1 MANRAVFMDRDNTI
15 IANDG
20 YLGDP
25 AGVKLLP
32 GAATAIASL
41 RRLGYRIVV
50 VSNQSGV
57 ARGLFDEA
65 AVKAVNDE
73 MCRQLKRQADAL
85 VDAIY
90 YSPHHPDA
98 PVAEYRQDH
107 PWRKPKPGM
116 LLHAASE
123 LNLDLN
129 QSWMIGDQPRDVD
142 AGASAGCRTILLG
155 NLQTVVAGRDGG
167 AQPDF
172 VVASLADA
180 ARIIVRE
187 GANPPPEP
195 PASGAASVQ
204 APATP
209 GERETSEPVVTP
221 QPPSQQLLA
230 GAAPVAGAVGSV
242 GNAAA
247 AATDS
252 GTHLDILEQML
263 QQLRHLNHGRHSHEF
278 TREMFLAAM
287 VQLVAILFLAMAAW
301 DAVAALNVPM
311 IDANWWFNKTS
322 EQLGAIEWLLA
333 ALVCEVLVLV
343 LLRMGQS
350 K

>member
-116 LLHAASE
+116 LLHAAGE
-123 LNLDLN
+123 LNLDLA

-142 AGASAGCRTILLG
+142 AGAAAGCRTILLG
-155 NLQTVVAGRDGG
+155 NEPTAVAGGDGE
-167 AQPDF
+167 AKPDF

-195 PASGAASVQ
+195 PASAAVLPQ
-204 APATP
+204 APAAP
-209 GERETSEPVVTP
+209 EERDTSASGVKPH
-221 QPPSQQLLA
+221 PPSQILPA
-230 GAAPVAGAVGSV
+230 GAAPAASAAGSAGKTAAEVTESVA
-242 GNAAA
+242 
-247 AATDS
+247 
-252 GTHLDILEQML
+252 HLDILEQML

-287 VQLVAILFLAMAAW
+287 VQFVALLFLAMAAW
-301 DAVAALNVPM
+301 DAVAALNVP
-311 IDANWWFNKTS
+311 IDTNWWFNKTS

-333 ALVCEVLVLV
+333 ALVGEVMVLA